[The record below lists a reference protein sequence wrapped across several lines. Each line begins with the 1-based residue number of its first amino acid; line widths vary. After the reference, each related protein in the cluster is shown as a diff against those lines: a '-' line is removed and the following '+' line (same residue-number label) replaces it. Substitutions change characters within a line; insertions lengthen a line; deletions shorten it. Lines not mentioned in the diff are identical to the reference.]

1 MPTIQRAAAQVKEI
15 AMPISL
21 IPSGF
26 RFAVYFFWSSNFRR
40 LELLVDSNC
49 VTPEKLSFLRRECD
63 ELIAIFVTILK
74 RSKEIS

>member
-15 AMPISL
+15 GMPI
-21 IPSGF
+21 
-26 RFAVYFFWSSNFRR
+26 
-40 LELLVDSNC
+40 
-49 VTPEKLSFLRRECD
+49 